1 MGEYTTI
8 MSVYITIMGVYITS
22 NRRSVDIRSDCQLV
36 LHQMPEQGK
45 YEPRLRV

>member
-1 MGEYTTI
+1 MG
-8 MSVYITIMGVYITS
+8 VYITILGVYITS
-22 NRRSVDIRSDCQLV
+22 NRWSVDIRSDCQLA

>member
-1 MGEYTTI
+1 MGVYITI

-36 LHQMPEQGK
+36 LHQMLKQ
-45 YEPRLRV
+45 